1 MAEEV
6 KRRYSR
12 LAWVALACLVVPMF
26 ASYFFDDMFST
37 ISYLFEDPSRTALG
51 WDAAGYGLYTS
62 GYSVLCVFG
71 GLVICGILLDKWGV
85 RITGSIFVGMMAAGA
100 LLVLHAITAGYAPA
114 KSLRLAYVGC
124 MFFGLGSEIAGTAV
138 TRSIAKWFR
147 DGPMA
152 LAMGL
157 QLAIAR
163 LGTAVALVLAP
174 RLVVE
179 NAGHVYSLA
188 ETARPAVFGIGLMA
202 AGLILWAFF
211 VALDARRF
219 PARRPGAAAQGS
231 TPAASGHEART
242 GADLSSNNDAVT
254 GADLLSDNDA
264 GTVSDSSSDDGTFR
278 LKDVLKVL
286 TNKNFWLLG
295 LLCVL
300 FYSSIVAFKKF
311 AGAILIPRFGIP
323 AATAGWMVSMLPFS
337 TVIFAP
343 LFGLLVDKRGKGTR
357 WMILGSILAL
367 IAHLLLAFAPAGI
380 PFYGY
385 LSMVF
390 LGFGYS
396 LVPAALWPS
405 VPKIVPDK
413 VLGTTYSL
421 IYWVQNLGL
430 LSFKWLAGVILG
442 AAAGSAAA
450 AAAGSAAVASSAG
463 SAAGSA
469 ASSVFS
475 AGALSGPVRVELMFV
490 ALCVAAVV
498 IALLFARVSRR
509 RPELRLDAPSGK
521 ELSPR

>member
-1 MAEEV
+1 MAEAV
-6 KRRYSR
+6 KRRYTR

-37 ISYLFEDPSRTALG
+37 ISYLFEDPSMTALG

-71 GLVICGILLDKWGV
+71 GLVVCGILLDKWGV

-114 KSLRLAYVGC
+114 KSLRLAYIGC

-147 DGPMA
+147 EGPMA

-163 LGTAVALVLAP
+163 LGTAVALVLSP

-179 NAGHVYSLA
+179 NAGHVYSLS
-188 ETARPAVFGIGLMA
+188 ETARPAVFGVGLMA
-202 AGLILWAFF
+202 AGLILWAIF
-211 VALDARRF
+211 VALDARHDK
-219 PARRPGAAAQGS
+219 AHGAVA
-231 TPAASGHEART
+231 AASGE
-242 GADLSSNNDAVT
+242 DAFR
-254 GADLLSDNDA
+254 LSD
-264 GTVSDSSSDDGTFR
+264 VW
-278 LKDVLKVL
+278 KVLKSR
-286 TNKNFWLLG
+286 NFWMLG

-357 WMILGSILAL
+357 WMILGSVLAL
-367 IAHLLLAFAPAGI
+367 IAHLLLAFAPEGV

-430 LSFKWLAGVILG
+430 LSFKWLAGIILG
-442 AAAGSAAA
+442 A
-450 AAAGSAAVASSAG
+450 
-463 SAAGSA
+463 SAAGA
-469 ASSVFS
+469 V
-475 AGALSGPVRVELMFV
+475 SGPVRVELMFV
-490 ALCVAAVV
+490 GLCIAAVV
-498 IALLFARVSRR
+498 IALLFSRISRR
-509 RPELRLDAPSGK
+509 NPGLRLDAPAGK
-521 ELSPR
+521 